1 MTEKV
6 KLIYEGKA
14 KRVYATI
21 EEDKFIIEFKD
32 TATAFDGLK
41 KAEIS
46 GKGEANCLISSK
58 IFELLTIKGIR
69 NHYIKRLDE
78 RNMLVKSV
86 KIFPIEVIIRNKVA
100 GSMAKRLGLEEGK
113 VLEKP
118 VLEFCYKSDELH
130 DPMINEDHILALGLA
145 KEEELSTIKEMS
157 LETNKIL
164 IEFFKKC
171 NLDLIDM
178 KFEFGKDSKGDIY
191 LADEISPDTCR
202 LWELGTTMSWDK
214 DRFRKDLGDV
224 EEAYREVKERVMN
237 TPIESSA
244 RILIRLKPSI
254 LDAQG
259 SVILNALKSLGYSE
273 VLEVRV
279 GKLLELK
286 LDRKIDEPERI
297 EKMCKE
303 LLANPVMENYEWEWV
318 E

>member
-1 MTEKV
+1 MEKV

-14 KRVYATI
+14 KRVYSTT

-41 KAEIS
+41 KAEIT
-46 GKGEANCLISSK
+46 GKGEANCFISSK
-58 IFELLTIKGIR
+58 IFELLTIKGVK
-69 NHYIKRLDE
+69 NHYIKRLSE
-78 RNMLVKSV
+78 RDMLVRSV
-86 KIFPIEVIIRNKVA
+86 KIFPIEVIIRNRVA

-157 LETNKIL
+157 LETNRIL

-171 NLDLIDM
+171 NLDLVDM
-178 KFEFGKDSKGDIY
+178 KFEFGKDSEGDIY

-214 DRFRKDLGDV
+214 DRFRRDLGDV

-237 TPIESSA
+237 TPIESNA

>member
-1 MTEKV
+1 MMEKV

-14 KRVYATI
+14 KRVYTTT

-58 IFELLTIKGIR
+58 IFELLTIKGVK
-69 NHYIKRLDE
+69 NHYIKRLNE
-78 RNMLVKSV
+78 RDMLVRSV
-86 KIFPIEVIIRNKVA
+86 KIFPIEVIIRNRVA

-157 LETNKIL
+157 LKTNKIL

-214 DRFRKDLGDV
+214 DRFRKDLGEV

-237 TPIESSA
+237 TPIESNA
-244 RILIRLKPSI
+244 RILIRLKPGI

>member
-1 MTEKV
+1 MMEKV

-14 KRVYATI
+14 KRVYSTT

-41 KAEIS
+41 KAEIT
-46 GKGEANCLISSK
+46 GKGEANCFISSK
-58 IFELLTIKGIR
+58 IFELLTIKGVK
-69 NHYIKRLDE
+69 NHYIKRLSE
-78 RNMLVKSV
+78 RDMLVRSV
-86 KIFPIEVIIRNKVA
+86 KIFPIEVIIRNRVA

-157 LETNKIL
+157 LETNRIL

-171 NLDLIDM
+171 NLDLVDM
-178 KFEFGKDSKGDIY
+178 KFEFGKDSEGDIY

-214 DRFRKDLGDV
+214 DRFRRDLGDV

-237 TPIESSA
+237 TPIESNA